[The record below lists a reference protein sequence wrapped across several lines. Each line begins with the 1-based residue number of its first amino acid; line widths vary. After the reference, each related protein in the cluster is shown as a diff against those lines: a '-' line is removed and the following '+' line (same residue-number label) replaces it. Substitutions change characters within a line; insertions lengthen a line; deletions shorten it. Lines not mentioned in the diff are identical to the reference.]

1 MQNDEWYREGELG
14 TLACPVVSTE
24 AEGHSV
30 KLKGKN
36 SNTI

>member
-1 MQNDEWYREGELG
+1 MNLLMSDTEKVNWVLL
-14 TLACPVVSTE
+14 LARSTE

-36 SNTI
+36 SNTV